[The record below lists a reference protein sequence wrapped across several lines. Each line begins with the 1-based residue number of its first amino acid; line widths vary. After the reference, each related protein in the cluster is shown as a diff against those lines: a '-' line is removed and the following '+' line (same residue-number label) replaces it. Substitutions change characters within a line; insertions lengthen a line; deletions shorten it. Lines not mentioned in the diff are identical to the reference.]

1 MDKKKVLKVAGA
13 IGAGALLIAGGA
25 LGTGIVKNDT
35 IQEQAAQISQ
45 LQLNNSKLSDNI
57 VDLNNAE
64 PVIEYVDKEVL
75 VNNTVEVEVEVDNG
89 NLDLVL
95 DHIYDNKGDV
105 SYLTEDLD
113 DDEVN
118 EIVDRLIFVN
128 EIKVL
133 AAEEAKSEIKDLLD
147 KEEFTFNNVTVK
159 FDEDD
164 IERVRVQDDD
174 DEVIVGEDIDF
185 EDGDADVEAE
195 VKFEQD
201 SIKYVANVIVEFR
214 DGSVDD
220 IELSDVKLRD

>member
-1 MDKKKVLKVAGA
+1 MNTKKILKVAGA

-185 EDGDADVEAE
+185 EDGDAEVEVE
-195 VKFEQD
+195 VYFEQD
-201 SIKYVANVIVEFR
+201 
-214 DGSVDD
+214 
-220 IELSDVKLRD
+220 DVKYKALVEVEIKDGEVEDLDLVSVELR